1 MARAGEM
8 TRSTLTRAE
17 TPASAET
24 LPGDVAK
31 AVRLMRRALSQPL
44 SVRELARHCGVPAR
58 TLNEHFRR
66 FVGESPMRHLRRLR
80 LAAARHALLSGQPSL
95 SVTEAAQRFVFTHP
109 GRFAEQYCGAF
120 GEMPSETLHRARA
133 AARNAPAARPDEN
146 LPAPHILTRE
156 TPSVAILVDGAAVGT
171 LTRALSGLTSV
182 VATELSPLAWLSV
195 ALPPT
200 AATGRTGARYLL
212 RLWHAEHRERLRLC
226 FELSE
231 AVTGTVAWSGHVE
244 GDADAP
250 FALQDRLARLIGEGI
265 GPALQRAEIGRAGRA
280 APRDLDAWGLAMR
293 AMPLLFTATPEGA
306 SRALELLD
314 RAIDADP
321 SYALP
326 MALTAW
332 AHGQRIMY
340 NSSDDPAE
348 ERERSLQ
355 LARRAALFGA
365 DDPLELTARC
375 AVHMMLGE
383 FEIAEGLVG
392 RALVQDPSNGWA
404 WARSGWL
411 QTYRGNPGTALRHFR
426 RALRFEMRGSR
437 ANTLLGIGC
446 AHFDAGRY
454 AAAAR
459 SIECALREQPTMA
472 YCNRSL
478 SVSYARLG
486 EHGKARRSAEA
497 LRRYHP
503 GLAIS
508 DIVAAV
514 PFQPGFIERLANG
527 LEDLG
532 LPP

>member
-1 MARAGEM
+1 M
-8 TRSTLTRAE
+8 TRSTLTGAE

-31 AVRLMRRALSQPL
+31 AVRLMHRSLSQPL

-80 LAAARHALLSGQPSL
+80 LAAARHALLSGRPGD
-95 SVTEAAQRFVFTHP
+95 SVTEAAQCFLFTHP

-120 GEMPSETLHRARA
+120 GEMPSQTLHRARA
-133 AARNAPAARPDEN
+133 AARHAPAARPDEDFS
-146 LPAPHILTRE
+146 APSILMRE
-156 TPSVAILVDGAAVGT
+156 TPSVAILVDGAAGGH
-171 LTRALSGLTSV
+171 LTRALSGFAS
-182 VATELSPLAWLSV
+182 AMASRLSPLAWLSV
-195 ALPPT
+195 ILPPP
-200 AATGRTGARYLL
+200 AAAGRTGARYLL
-212 RLWHAEHRERLRLC
+212 RLRQVEHRERLRLC
-226 FELSE
+226 CALSE
-231 AVTGTVAWSGHVE
+231 AATGVVVWSGHVE

-250 FALQDRLARLIGEGI
+250 FAVQDRLARLIGDGI
-265 GPALQRAEIGRAGRA
+265 GPALHRAEIGRARRA

-314 RAIDADP
+314 RAIETDP
-321 SYALP
+321 DYALP

-332 AHGQRIMY
+332 AHAQRVMY

-355 LARRAALFGA
+355 LARRAAVFGA

-375 AVHMMLGE
+375 AVHMMLRE
-383 FEIAEGLVG
+383 FDIAEGLVG
-392 RALVQDPSNGWA
+392 RALAQDPSNGWA
-404 WARSGWL
+404 WGRSGWL
-411 QTYRGNPGTALRHFR
+411 QTYRGNPGAALRHFR

-459 SIECALREQPTMA
+459 SVECALREQPAMA

-486 EHGKARRSAEA
+486 ERAKARRSAEA

-503 GLAIS
+503 DLAIS
-508 DIVAAV
+508 DVLAAI
-514 PFQPGFIERLANG
+514 PFQPGFLERLANG
-527 LEDLG
+527 LDDLG